1 MTPPGVKARSLP
13 RDLYPQN
20 ISYKPE
26 ELRRQDESPDTQW
39 YSQPRFVQ
47 HIDDGAIAT
56 LKSYYAS
63 IIKSSDSVLDLCSS
77 WVSHLPENMKP
88 HKMVGIGMNA
98 AELSA
103 NKHLSSHFVR
113 DLNTDPTF
121 KEIGDGEMDVVIC
134 NVSVDYLVKPIEVFR
149 EMRRV
154 LKVGGT
160 AHMAFSNRCFPTK
173 VVGAWLGMGD
183 EARRRWVGGYFWAS
197 GGWGNVE
204 EVVLKEGNRGLWEIG
219 GEDPLFVVRA
229 KKASM

>member
-1 MTPPGVKARSLP
+1 
-13 RDLYPQN
+13 
-20 ISYKPE
+20 
-26 ELRRQDESPDTQW
+26 
-39 YSQPRFVQ
+39 
-47 HIDDGAIAT
+47 
-56 LKSYYAS
+56 
-63 IIKSSDSVLDLCSS
+63 
-77 WVSHLPENMKP
+77 MKP

-121 KEIGDGEMDVVIC
+121 KEVGDGEMDAVIC

-173 VVGAWLGMGD
+173 VMGAWLGMGD

-197 GGWGNVE
+197 GGWDNVE
-204 EVVLKEGNRGLWEIG
+204 EVVLKEGNQGLWGIG

-229 KKASM
+229 KKGSM